1 MAKKKS
7 SVRMWIVIVLIL
19 GIAISPVLVAAAL
32 ILGVFKALYHT
43 E

>member
-1 MAKKKS
+1 
-7 SVRMWIVIVLIL
+7 MWIVIVLIL
-19 GIAISPVLVAAAL
+19 CAAISPVIIAVAL

>member
-1 MAKKKS
+1 
-7 SVRMWIVIVLIL
+7 MWIVIVLIL